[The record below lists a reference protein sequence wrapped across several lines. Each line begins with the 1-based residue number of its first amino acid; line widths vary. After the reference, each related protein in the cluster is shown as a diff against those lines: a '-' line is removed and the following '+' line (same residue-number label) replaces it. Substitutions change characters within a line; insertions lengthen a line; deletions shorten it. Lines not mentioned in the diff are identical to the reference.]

1 MTDRRDIASYGGAR
15 KKEANK
21 QASLFA
27 QNKKNKIQN
36 RKNIKKQG
44 QAVRKVL
51 MAPLLA
57 ALLAFIVT
65 NI

>member
-1 MTDRRDIASYGGAR
+1 MEVHER
-15 KKEANK
+15 KKQTSK
-21 QASLFA
+21 HLYLPRIR
-27 QNKKNKIQN
+27 KIKY
-36 RKNIKKQG
+36 RIEKIYKKQG